1 MYWEGDLSS
10 QLVVRYLERK
20 LQACPISEQTG
31 TLESVQLHA
40 WPTPV
45 TPAPHWICISL
56 RTLSDK
62 WMDTPISDTPRPAH
76 LRLLGRPTSHFQAG
90 SPQTPSQTPRP
101 AHVTLQGRPTS
112 DFQAGPS
119 QTFRP
124 AHLTLSGRP
133 TSDSISDSQAGPCHT
148 PRPAH
153 LTLPGRPISD
163 SILDSQAGPC
173 HTPRPAHLRLPVRPI
188 SNSQASLPHT
198 PRPAHLRL
206 HLTLQGR
213 PTSDSISD
221 SQAGLLQR
229 HGY

>member
-101 AHVTLQGRPTS
+101 AYCSAMVINCSNMKLAARQRFAKVGLVVILE
-112 DFQAGPS
+112 D
-119 QTFRP
+119 QT
-124 AHLTLSGRP
+124 
-133 TSDSISDSQAGPCHT
+133 
-148 PRPAH
+148 
-153 LTLPGRPISD
+153 
-163 SILDSQAGPC
+163 
-173 HTPRPAHLRLPVRPI
+173 
-188 SNSQASLPHT
+188 
-198 PRPAHLRL
+198 
-206 HLTLQGR
+206 
-213 PTSDSISD
+213 
-221 SQAGLLQR
+221 
-229 HGY
+229 